1 MASQHRMVNWRQ
13 QQGAKLAYYQNFH
26 DEIACTPQTE
36 YIKLIQANMW
46 PFASYRK
53 IINKN

>member
-1 MASQHRMVNWRQ
+1 MARQHRMVNWRQ